1 MKIIRE
7 EISEGKMETIFFPIL
22 QRDNSLFKII
32 ATMQLVIIAVT
43 EARKKELGVF

>member
-1 MKIIRE
+1 MKV
-7 EISEGKMETIFFPIL
+7 KWKPFFFPIL